1 MIRRPPRS
9 TLFPYTTLFR
19 SSSDGSWPQPRRP
32 ARLLLRSRFRS
43 ASPPSL
49 VRSGVLREA
58 GPKGAT
64 PTSPTSTRSIGAD
77 TSPPGRSRSSSPRS
91 CERRSRRF
99 AETVVF
105 LSSRGGSMP
114 TQTTN
119 LFLLE
124 DLEDVGR
131 TSELAESDLEA
142 LQAVADWIKTFVV
155 KPHKDLG
162 RAGTVCPFV
171 PGSLERKTLW
181 LASERIADWD
191 GPEVVD
197 LMSGYKRLLLD
208 SRSSDDDDAYNV
220 IVVIFSDLPADRAQG
235 VFDDVLNHLAIPS
248 YAEDGIL
255 FGPYYEGNEGT
266 AIYNSSFRP
275 FQSPVPF
282 LFVRHG
288 VIGDWKF
295 FLDDQEWL
303 TLWARRYGESAVQAL
318 AEELR
323 RLPWRARRD

>member
-1 MIRRPPRS
+1 MAGLADAKEVPLITRGLARAEGGFMPAE
-9 TLFPYTTLFR
+9 T
-19 SSSDGSWPQPRRP
+19 RP
-32 ARLLLRSRFRS
+32 A
-43 ASPPSL
+43 
-49 VRSGVLREA
+49 
-58 GPKGAT
+58 
-64 PTSPTSTRSIGAD
+64 
-77 TSPPGRSRSSSPRS
+77 
-91 CERRSRRF
+91 
-99 AETVVF
+99 
-105 LSSRGGSMP
+105 
-114 TQTTN
+114 QTTN

-142 LQAVADWIKTFVV
+142 LQAIADWIMSFVV

-181 LASERIADWD
+181 LAPEQIADRD
-191 GPEVVD
+191 VSEVVE

-208 SRSSDDDDAYNV
+208 TRPTEGDDVIYNV
-220 IVVIFSDLPADRAQG
+220 IVVVFTDLPAERAPG
-235 VFDDVLNHLAIPS
+235 VFDDVLKHLAVPS
-248 YAEDGIL
+248 YVEDGIL

-288 VIGDWKF
+288 VTGDWKF
-295 FLDDQEWL
+295 FLDDDEWL
-303 TLWARRYGESAVQAL
+303 NLWARRFGESGAQAL

-323 RLPWRARRD
+323 RLPWRAQRE